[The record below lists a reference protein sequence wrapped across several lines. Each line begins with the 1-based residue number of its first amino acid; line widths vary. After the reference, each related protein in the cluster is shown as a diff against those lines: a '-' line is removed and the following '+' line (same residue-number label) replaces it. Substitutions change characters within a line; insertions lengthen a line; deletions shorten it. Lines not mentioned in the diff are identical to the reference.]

1 MVFDLKKYAKG
12 TVKMFIDKIKIY
24 VKAGDGGNGSVSF
37 RREKYVAKGGPDGGD
52 GGRGGN
58 IIFEIDEGSNT
69 LLAFRY
75 KRKFIAENGAP
86 GAGGKLH
93 GKNGADLTIKVP
105 AGTLIRDAASGAILK
120 DMSSCESFILC
131 RGGKGGFGNKHFA
144 TPTRQIPNFA
154 KNGIPG
160 EEREITLELKMI
172 ADVGLVGL
180 PSAGKSSLLAAVSEA
195 RPKVAAYHFTTL
207 EPSLGVV
214 STGDESGFVMADIPG
229 LIDGAS
235 EGAGL
240 GHAFL
245 RHVDRCRMLIQVV
258 DIAGSEGRAPID
270 DFETIDRE
278 LKSFD
283 EDLYSRPRLIAANK
297 CDLLEDEDA
306 PEVIDFIAKM
316 NERGYDVILIS
327 AATGKNTRAL
337 VMKAAEM
344 LSHLPPVT
352 VYEPEEVILEDLDD
366 AGPDAIIIKRDDDGA
381 YNVSGKWMELLCGRI
396 NFSDRESLMYF
407 EKQLNRN
414 GVIDRLREAGCEE
427 GDTVRMFEFEFDFVD

>member
-1 MVFDLKKYAKG
+1 
-12 TVKMFIDKIKIY
+12 MFIDKIKIY
-24 VKAGDGGNGSVSF
+24 VKAGDGGNGCVSF

-58 IIFEIDEGSNT
+58 IVFRIDEGSNT

-75 KRKFIAENGAP
+75 KRKFVAENGAN

-93 GKNGADLTIKVP
+93 GKNGSDVVIKVP
-105 AGTLIRDAASGAILK
+105 AGTLIRDAGSGAILK
-120 DMSSCESFILC
+120 DMSDCGDFILC

-160 EEREITLELKMI
+160 EEREIILELKMI

-180 PSAGKSSLLAAVSEA
+180 PSAGKSSLLAAVSGA
-195 RPKVAAYHFTTL
+195 RPKVAEYHFTTL

-214 STGDESGFVMADIPG
+214 ETGEDRGFVMADIPG

-245 RHVDRCRMLIQVV
+245 RHVDRCRLLIQVV
-258 DIAGSEGRAPID
+258 DIASTEGRRPID
-270 DFETIDRE
+270 DFETIDHE
-278 LKSFD
+278 LKNFD
-283 EDLYSRPRLIAANK
+283 EDLYSRPRIIAANK
-297 CDLLEDEDA
+297 SDLLESEDT
-306 PEVIDFIAKM
+306 PEITEFVSKM
-316 NERGYDVILIS
+316 NERGYDVVFIS
-327 AATGKNTRAL
+327 AATRKNTRAL
-337 VMKAAEM
+337 VLKAEEM

-352 VYEPEEVILEDLDD
+352 VYEPEEIIMENVED
-366 AGPDAIIIKRDDDGA
+366 AGPDSIIIKRDDDGA

-407 EKQLNRN
+407 EKQLNRY

>member
-1 MVFDLKKYAKG
+1 
-12 TVKMFIDKIKIY
+12 MFIDKIQIY
-24 VKAGDGGNGSVSF
+24 VKAGDGGNGCVSF

-58 IIFEIDEGSNT
+58 IVFHIDEGSNT

-75 KRKFIAENGAP
+75 KRKFVAENGE
-86 GAGGKLH
+86 GGSGGKCH
-93 GKNGADLTIKVP
+93 GKNGADVTINVP
-105 AGTLIRDAASGAILK
+105 AGTLIRDAKSGAILK
-120 DMSSCESFILC
+120 DMSACGDFILC

-160 EEREITLELKMI
+160 EEREIILELKMI

-180 PSAGKSSLLAAVSEA
+180 PSAGKSSLLAAVSGA
-195 RPKVAAYHFTTL
+195 RPKIADYHFTTL

-214 STGDESGFVMADIPG
+214 STGEDRGFVMADIPG

-245 RHVDRCRMLIQVV
+245 RHVDRCRLLIQVI
-258 DIAGSEGRAPID
+258 DIASTEGRRPID

-278 LKSFD
+278 LKNFD
-283 EDLYSRPRLIAANK
+283 ETLYSRPRIIAANK
-297 CDLLEDEDA
+297 CDLLENEDT
-306 PEVIDFIAKM
+306 PEINDFIAEM
-316 NERGYDVILIS
+316 NGRGYDVIFIS
-327 AATGKNTRAL
+327 AATKKNTKAL
-337 VMKAAEM
+337 MLKAEEM
-344 LSHLPPVT
+344 LSRLPPVT
-352 VYEPEEVILEDLDD
+352 VYEPEEVILDD
-366 AGPDAIIIKRDDDGA
+366 IESTGPDSVIIKRDDDGA
-381 YNVSGKWMELLCGRI
+381 YNVSGKWIELLCGRI

-407 EKQLNRN
+407 EKQLVRY
-414 GVIDRLREAGCEE
+414 GVIDRLRDAGCEE

>member
-1 MVFDLKKYAKG
+1 
-12 TVKMFIDKIKIY
+12 MFIDKIKIY
-24 VKAGDGGNGSVSF
+24 VKAGDGGNGCVSF

-58 IIFEIDEGSNT
+58 IIFRIDEGSNT

-75 KRKFIAENGAP
+75 KRKFVAENGAD
-86 GAGGKLH
+86 GEGGKRH
-93 GKNGADLTIKVP
+93 GKDGADVTVNVP
-105 AGTLIRDAASGAILK
+105 AGTLIRDAESGAILK
-120 DMSSCESFILC
+120 DMSACEDFILC

-160 EEREITLELKMI
+160 EEREIILELKMI

-180 PSAGKSSLLAAVSEA
+180 PSAGKSSLLAAVSSA
-195 RPKVAAYHFTTL
+195 RPKIADYHFTTL

-214 STGDESGFVMADIPG
+214 STGEERGFVMADIPG

-245 RHVDRCRMLIQVV
+245 RHIDRCRLLIQVV
-258 DIAGSEGRAPID
+258 DIAATEGRRPID
-270 DFETIDRE
+270 DFETIDSE
-278 LKSFD
+278 LKNFD
-283 EDLYSRPRLIAANK
+283 ETLWSRPRIIAANK
-297 CDLLEDEDA
+297 CDLLGDEES
-306 PEVIDFIAKM
+306 PEILEFIAKM
-316 NERGYDVILIS
+316 NERGYDVIMIS
-327 AATGKNTRAL
+327 AATKKNTKEL
-337 VMKAAEM
+337 MLKAEEM

-352 VYEPEEVILEDLDD
+352 IYEAEEIIAEEVDSS
-366 AGPDAIIIKRDDDGA
+366 PDSIVIKRDDDGA
-381 YNVSGKWMELLCGRI
+381 YNVSGRWLELLCGRI

-407 EKQLNRN
+407 EKQLIRG
-414 GVIDRLREAGCEE
+414 GVIDILREAGCEE

>member
-1 MVFDLKKYAKG
+1 
-12 TVKMFIDKIKIY
+12 MFIDKIKIY
-24 VKAGDGGNGSVSF
+24 VKAGDGGNGCVSF

-58 IIFEIDEGSNT
+58 IVFRIDEGSNT

-75 KRKFIAENGAP
+75 KRKFIATNGEN
-86 GAGGKLH
+86 GAGGKCH
-93 GKNGADLTIKVP
+93 GKNGEDVIINVP

-120 DMSSCESFILC
+120 DMSACDDYILC

-154 KNGIPG
+154 KNGLPG
-160 EEREITLELKMI
+160 EEREIILELKMI

-180 PSAGKSSLLAAVSEA
+180 PSAGKSSLLAAVSSA
-195 RPKVAAYHFTTL
+195 RPKIAEYHFTTL

-214 STGDESGFVMADIPG
+214 STGEDRGFVMADIPG

-245 RHVDRCRMLIQVV
+245 RHVDRCRLLIQVV
-258 DIAGSEGRAPID
+258 DIASTEGRRPID
-270 DFETIDRE
+270 DFETIDSE
-278 LKSFD
+278 LKNFD
-283 EDLYSRPRLIAANK
+283 ETLWSRPRIIAANK
-297 CDLLEDEDA
+297 CDLLEDEES
-306 PEVIDFIAKM
+306 PEILDFISKM

-327 AATGKNTRAL
+327 AATKKNTREL
-337 VMKAAEM
+337 MLKTEEM

-352 VYEPEEVILEDLDD
+352 VYEAEEIPVEEEDSS
-366 AGPDAIIIKRDDDGA
+366 PDSVVIKRDDDGA
-381 YNVSGKWMELLCGRI
+381 YNVSGRWIELLCGRI

-407 EKQLNRN
+407 EKQLIRG
-414 GVIDRLREAGCEE
+414 GVIDKLREAGCEE